1 MQIRNKSS
9 NGYGKG
15 EVVVAE
21 SNVGRVRDR
30 LHFLAQKLRE
40 PDGLALRLDFVVVF
54 AIAFLVAIF
63 RFQVMGNGLSPNND
77 DSVYWSQALALKS
90 LQLLPQ
96 SPFPDMTQW
105 FMVQLETGLVP
116 KYLPTMGAY
125 ALLVSTPFGF
135 TQYAF
140 VTALVALVSL
150 RFFLVEIGIDRWA
163 RLCALVLVGLNPMF
177 FIHSSV
183 LLSYIPSFTFGV
195 LATALALKGVRLSR
209 KSLLIAAG
217 FTLGIQATMRPLDA
231 LCFSLAV
238 FVLLAWRKQIQRAVK
253 LATPLFF
260 GLALVAIPTVAYC
273 WVFIGRLELPF
284 NLISG
289 QDTYGFGNKAMV
301 PGENFEFTLEAAT
314 KSMIVSMQDLA
325 IWGGFFP
332 LLIVLLGLLVG
343 RKRERAAIGSLTASL
358 GLLWLLLYFPFW
370 GPANSQEW
378 GAGLVFGPFYFIPT
392 LFFLITGVAIILSKP
407 APKRTKLRF
416 LTVSALV
423 CTVLLPWFH
432 ASHSVSFFANW
443 AQATEQYS
451 KDIENFSKGKKVAVI
466 LPSGLSLGSPIGE
479 FSNTFGLPDLY
490 YFPLNG
496 IDASRLAANQ
506 GVNRFASIET
516 NFNPIAGSL
525 SQIKLIPQKLLTGT
539 SFHLKVKIPDSQGS
553 FRPRLVID
561 NGIEC
566 RFYDLLSSDSVRFSL
581 SPNANRITLLEG
593 QTRVPLPCK
602 AHASNLPLQLRLLL
616 SDSDN
621 KLPDKVI
628 QDNFYPSIYDNTSFR
643 KVLVPGIRASK
654 LSKEGFLELAP
665 TSSKVP
671 ATIHAKR
678 VSISFPNPT
687 PLSGHLN
694 RLVVDRA
701 GVCFFWDLDPENRF
715 ASVSLGADPQ
725 DIRILTGTKMP
736 PVPCQPHDPTLPL
749 QVRLLSHNISMNID
763 TAILFDDWFAFSQ
776 AKDGRLNITT
786 QPIAHEGLLSS
797 AEITFS
803 E

>member
-1 MQIRNKSS
+1 M
-9 NGYGKG
+9 
-15 EVVVAE
+15 VAE

-30 LHFLAQKLRE
+30 LHFLDQKLRE

-135 TQYAF
+135 VQYAF

-150 RFFLVEIGIDRWA
+150 RFFLVEIGIDRWS

-209 KSLLIAAG
+209 KSPLIAAG

-231 LCFSLAV
+231 LCFSLTV
-238 FVLLAWRKQIQRAVK
+238 FVLLAWRKQILRGVK
-253 LATPLFF
+253 LAPPLLL
-260 GLALVAIPTVAYC
+260 GLSLVAIPTVTYC
-273 WVFIGRLELPF
+273 WIVIGRLELPF

-289 QDTYGFGNKAMV
+289 QDTFGFGTKAQV
-301 PGENFEFTLEAAT
+301 PGDQFEFTLETAT
-314 KSMIVSMQDLA
+314 KSSMLSIQDLGMWGA
-325 IWGGFFP
+325 ISP
-332 LLIVLLGLLVG
+332 LFLILLGIVFR
-343 RKRERAAIGSLTASL
+343 RKREGVAIGYLTASL
-358 GLLWLLLYFPFW
+358 GFLWLVLYFPFW
-370 GPANSQEW
+370 GPANIQAWW
-378 GAGLVFGPFYFIPT
+378 GGIVFGPIYFIPT
-392 LFFLITGVAIILSKP
+392 LFFFIAGAAVVLSKSP
-407 APKRTKLRF
+407 PKRTKMRY

-423 CTVLLPWFH
+423 CAVLLPWFH
-432 ASHSVSFFANW
+432 ASYSVDHFANW
-443 AQATEQYS
+443 AKATEQYS
-451 KDIENFSKGKKVAVI
+451 KDIKSFSKDSKVAVI
-466 LPSGLSLGSPIGE
+466 LPLGLGAGNPIGE
-479 FSNTFGLPDLY
+479 FSNTFGSSDLFY
-490 YFPLNG
+490 LPLNTT
-496 IDASRLAANQ
+496 DANRLAADQ
-506 GVNRFASIET
+506 GANRFASIET
-516 NFNPIAGSL
+516 DFNPIDGSL
-525 SQIKLIPQKLLTGT
+525 SHIKLIPQKLLTGK
-539 SFHLKVKIPDSQGS
+539 SFDLKVKVPESQGT

-581 SPNANRITLLEG
+581 SPSVNRITLLEG
-593 QTRVPLPCK
+593 QTKVPFPC
-602 AHASNLPLQLRLLL
+602 ASHASDLPLQVRLLL
-616 SDSDN
+616 HDMNN
-621 KLPDKVI
+621 KLPYKVV
-628 QDNFYPSIYDNTSFR
+628 QDNFYPSITDSTSFR
-643 KVLVPGIRASK
+643 EVLVPGLRASK
-654 LSKEGFLELAP
+654 SSKEGFLELIP
-665 TSSKVP
+665 TSRKVS
-671 ATIHAKR
+671 ATINAKR
-678 VSISFPNPT
+678 VAISFPNPT
-687 PLSGHLN
+687 PVSGHLN

-701 GVCFFWDLDPENRF
+701 GVCFFWDLDPKNRY
-715 ASVSLGADPQ
+715 ASFSLGSDPQ
-725 DIRILTGTKMP
+725 DVRILSGTKTP

-763 TAILFDDWFAFSQ
+763 TAILFDDWFAFSR

-786 QPIAHEGLLSS
+786 QPIAHEGLMSS
-797 AEITFS
+797 AGITFS
-803 E
+803 K